1 LMLARHGGNKR
12 HTARTLGISYHTLKA
27 YLRTP
32 FSEPPAAATDVAVR
46 EGEAIG
52 ATSAV

>member
-1 LMLARHGGNKR
+1 MLARHGGNKR
-12 HTARTLGISYHTLKA
+12 HTARTLGISYHTPTA

-32 FSEPPAAATDVAVR
+32 FSKSPAAVTDVAVG

-52 ATSAV
+52 ATSAL